1 MPPDAPLTPGFNA
14 SASWITLSREAYPLL
29 DIAGAKAQAPVE
41 LDLGD
46 TPAARANL
54 NLVETA
60 LLILSQS
67 KTGRA
72 LLQAAKK
79 DDYLIV
85 VNPAVVG
92 GAGKEHEADA
102 QASADVE
109 NRLINL
115 RCNADPLTL
124 AMRIAHELAHV
135 TQAQAG
141 LVLGVTRDHPVSAI
155 RQLLAQE
162 ADARAYEMKVAIEL
176 AKPSPDEP
184 ADRLSFPDAL
194 DAAAESVGNSFG
206 KRIADKIRDRVMEGT
221 FRAENAMLAI
231 FSAFYSS
238 PGLRAHYEATILS
251 GLQQKTPEELQCPQ
265 SFQRFTSAQDIITA
279 LDSRGTYL
287 ATAPAHY
294 IDLDDA
300 QMMSASPATAAKL
313 KELEA
318 LRRENPATEDDRPWD
333 IAAYQIQA
341 APGARSP
348 APKTPAP

>member
-1 MPPDAPLTPGFNA
+1 VAPKDSLTPAFDA
-14 SASWITLSREAYPLL
+14 AASWIKLSQDNYPLL
-29 DIAGAKAQAPVE
+29 EKDGALAHAPVE

-46 TPAARANL
+46 TPAARENL
-54 NLVETA
+54 KLVETA

-67 KTGRA
+67 RTGRD

-92 GAGKEHEADA
+92 GAGAEHEADA

-109 NRLINL
+109 SRLINL

-135 TQAQAG
+135 TQAQSG
-141 LVLGVTRDHPVSAI
+141 LMLGVTRDHPVSAI

-176 AKPSPDEP
+176 AAPSKDEP
-184 ADRLSFPDAL
+184 AGRITFPEAL

-206 KRIADKIRDRVMEGT
+206 RRIVEKIRDRVMEGT
-221 FRAENAMLAI
+221 FKAENAMLAI

-238 PGLRAHYEATILS
+238 PSLRAHYEATILH
-251 GLQQKTPEELQCPQ
+251 GLEEKTAEELQCPQ
-265 SFQRFTSAQDIITA
+265 SFQRWTEAGDIIKA

-287 ATAPAHY
+287 AAAPAGY
-294 IDLDDA
+294 IDLDGA
-300 QMMSASPATAAKL
+300 QMMSASPATVAKL
-313 KELEA
+313 KELEST
-318 LRRENPATEDDRPWD
+318 RRENPATEDDRPWT
-333 IAAYQIQA
+333 IAAYQVAPANPQPA
-341 APGARSP
+341 APKP
-348 APKTPAP
+348 PNP